1 MKKKENIF
9 WFLFLLIS
17 GIHFVLLPLTI
28 LYSFNIISLEW
39 LGATEYMKGYIFR
52 LLSIVFVLVIVL
64 LFAKKKKAW
73 ENTNQALILFFLSLG
88 FLLDTLGNL
97 WGFYDVQGVLFFPWY
112 DDFAHFVVH
121 ILVAV
126 SLLTYFLNI
135 RGFSKKL
142 SVLLSSSLSL
152 SLIVLWEL
160 YEYFSDRLLGTTM
173 VKNDLEDTMF
183 DMVFGVLGTTVG
195 CFLFFLF
202 SKKQKEVK
210 ESSS

>member
-1 MKKKENIF
+1 
-9 WFLFLLIS
+9 
-17 GIHFVLLPLTI
+17 
-28 LYSFNIISLEW
+28 
-39 LGATEYMKGYIFR
+39 MKGYIFR